1 MQKFVKMLSDSCRE
15 LKKAQVLAAAAM
27 FAALALDPKLCGL
40 YPDRPLYQ
48 DRIFQ
53 YSQPAGGFPL
63 GPVTGGLF
71 AGILDIV
78 KFFLKPD
85 GVFFPGYTFN
95 AILAA
100 VIYGCFYYK
109 KNLTLGRVLVA
120 KGIVV
125 IVVNL
130 FLNTLWLSMLGGK
143 AFMAILPPRLLKNI
157 IMWPRRLLSLLRS
170 GKDTGESRRLPS
182 LPQRNGSQQG
192 GKINSEYLIHKKK
205 ALQTQS
211 LKRFL
216 FSSYSFSS
224 YPSG

>member
-27 FAALALDPKLCGL
+27 FAALALILNYVASIQVGPYIK
-40 YPDRPLYQ
+40 
-48 DRIFQ
+48 I
-53 YSQPAGGFPL
+53 GFSSIPNQL
-63 GPVTGGLF
+63 MDFLFGPVTGGLF
-71 AGILDIV
+71 AGILDIF

-157 IMWPRRLLSLLRS
+157 IMWPVDSLVFFALAKTLEKAGVFRPFRS
-170 GKDTGESRRLPS
+170 GMAVSKVA
-182 LPQRNGSQQG
+182 
-192 GKINSEYLIHKKK
+192 K
-205 ALQTQS
+205 
-211 LKRFL
+211 
-216 FSSYSFSS
+216 
-224 YPSG
+224 